1 MAILTLEDRAIEY
14 QEQAAQAEAAGRLLA
29 ALIPALNAAEGAEYI
44 SGDLRSDVRRVVAE
58 LRSTVAGYAEK
69 FQRAL

>member
-29 ALIPALNAAEGAEYI
+29 ALIPALNAAEGADNI
-44 SGDLRSDVRRVVAE
+44 SSDLRSDIRRTVAE
-58 LRSTVAGYAEK
+58 LRSTVSGYAEK